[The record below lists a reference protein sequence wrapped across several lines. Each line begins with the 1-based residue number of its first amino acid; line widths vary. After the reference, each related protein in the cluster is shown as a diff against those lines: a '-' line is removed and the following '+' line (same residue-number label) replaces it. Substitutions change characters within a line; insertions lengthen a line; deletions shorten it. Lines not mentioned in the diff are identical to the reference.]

1 MPDIS
6 LLFMSKSYDQMVRIG
21 IIARGKYGRR
31 TVDTILSHSDT
42 EVVLTEV
49 PEHIPEFIED
59 PAEYVERIHIDPEV
73 FNTDVIITYSLHP
86 DITPQIARM
95 AGRAGVGALIV
106 PGGPSRAPV
115 KELEEISHEYGIFIE
130 VDEICCKLGLN
141 PRTEMFTERFGDPEF
156 EVEIKNGK
164 IYHVDV
170 IKGAPCGSTWV
181 MAEKIGGTPVGEA
194 AAKAGLLIQQ
204 YPCRAIR
211 GNLGGI
217 HESAEMHKKEMED
230 AIYRALD

>member
-1 MPDIS
+1 
-6 LLFMSKSYDQMVRIG
+6 MSKGDVHMIRVG

-31 TVDTILSHSDT
+31 TVDTILGHSDM

-49 PEHIPEFIED
+49 PEHMPDFIED
-59 PAEYVERIHIDPEV
+59 PAEYVETIHIDPDV
-73 FNTDVIITYSLHP
+73 FDTDIIITYSLHP

-95 AGRAGVGALIV
+95 AGRAGVKALIV

-115 KELEEISHEYGIFIE
+115 QELEEISLKYGILIE
-130 VDEICCKLGLN
+130 VDEICCKLGLH
-141 PRTEMFTERFGDPEF
+141 PQTDMFTKRFGDPEF

-164 IYHVDV
+164 ISHVDV

-181 MAEKIGGTPVGEA
+181 MAEKIKGTPVREA

-217 HESAEMHKKEMED
+217 HESADMHKKEMED
-230 AIYRALD
+230 AIYRVLD